1 MTDVAPAHEPTDGA
15 SAPADDATVE
25 AAPADS
31 APAETSFDDLGL
43 SAPLRR
49 AVADLGF
56 ERPSPIQV
64 QTIPALLSGRDVIGV
79 AQTGTG
85 KTAAFGLPL
94 LSAMDP
100 AQKSVQAIVLTPTRE
115 LAMQVADAITSFAT
129 AIDGLDVVAVY
140 GGSPYGPQ
148 EKALRRGVQV
158 VVGTPGRVMDHMRRN
173 TLRLDGVRFAV
184 LDEADEM
191 LRMGFA
197 EDVEEILSHS
207 PATRQVAL
215 FSATMPPA
223 IQRVAS
229 EHMNDPVRVSVSPQ
243 SSTVKSVHQSYA
255 VVPFR
260 HRTGALAR
268 VLATTDAE
276 AAIVFVRTRAAAE
289 EVGSELVARGLVA
302 SSISGDVPQKE
313 REKIVERLRDGSLKV
328 LVATDV
334 AARGLDVDK
343 IGLVVNFD
351 VPREPEAY
359 VHRIGRTGRAG
370 RTGQAITFIGTH
382 ERRNL
387 RAIEKATRQ
396 TLEEAHVPSPR
407 DVSKHRL
414 RSLLGKAPERL
425 ERGRLDLYREL
436 IAEFLA
442 EKEMEPTD
450 LAVALAAMGVGD
462 DGPGTVTEEEEF
474 TGATLT
480 GRDNDRGDRRGRDRH
495 RDGESRPAPRTE
507 AGYTAYRIGVG
518 HTHGARPPGIVGA
531 ITGEGNVNGKDV
543 GKISIFGNFSLV
555 EIRGG
560 LTGEQLSAIGSARVG
575 GRELRIAED
584 TGPRRPSGDR
594 PFRRDGERPFRR
606 DNDRGFKRDGD
617 HGFKRDGAKPWR
629 REGGGSRF
637 DSKRRAGSNRR
648 HEDHDG

>member
-1 MTDVAPAHEPTDGA
+1 MTD
-15 SAPADDATVE
+15 
-25 AAPADS
+25 AAPAPESTDDTPS
-31 APAETSFDDLGL
+31 PAQTGFDDLGL

-49 AVADLGF
+49 AVAELGF

-100 AQKSVQAIVLTPTRE
+100 AEKSVQAIVLTPTRE

-129 AIDGLDVVAVY
+129 SIDGLDVVAVY

-158 VVGTPGRVMDHMRRN
+158 VVGTPGRVMDHMKRS

-223 IQRVAS
+223 IQKVAS
-229 EHMNDPVRVSVSPQ
+229 EHMDDPVRVSVSPQ
-243 SSTVKSVHQSYA
+243 SSTVDSVHQSYA

-289 EVGSELVARGLVA
+289 EVGSELVSRGLVA
-302 SSISGDVPQKE
+302 ASISGDVPQKE

-334 AARGLDVDK
+334 AARGLDVEK

-370 RTGQAITFIGTH
+370 RSGQAITFIGPH
-382 ERRNL
+382 ERRAL

-396 TLEEAHVPSPR
+396 TLEEAQVPSPR

-414 RSLLGKAPERL
+414 QALLGKAPERL
-425 ERGRLDLYREL
+425 ERGRLELYREL
-436 IAEFLA
+436 IGEFLA
-442 EKEMEPTD
+442 EKELDAVE

-462 DGPGTVTEEEEF
+462 DGPGTVTEDEEF

-480 GRDNDRGDRRGRDRH
+480 GRDRGRDR
-495 RDGESRPAPRTE
+495 GEDERRPAPRTE
-507 AGYTAYRIGVG
+507 KGYTAYRIGVG
-518 HTHGARPPGIVGA
+518 HTHGARPPAIVGA

-543 GKISIFGNFSLV
+543 GKISIFGSFSLV

-560 LTGEQLSAIGSARVG
+560 LSSQQLAAIGSAKVG

-584 TGPRRPSGDR
+584 TGPRRDRRPAGDR
-594 PFRRDGERPFRR
+594 PFRRDGDRSFTR
-606 DNDRGFKRDGD
+606 DGDRGFRREADRSLR
-617 HGFKRDGAKPWR
+617 RDGAKPWH

-637 DSKRRAGSNRR
+637 DSKRRSGSFRR
-648 HEDHDG
+648 HEGNGD